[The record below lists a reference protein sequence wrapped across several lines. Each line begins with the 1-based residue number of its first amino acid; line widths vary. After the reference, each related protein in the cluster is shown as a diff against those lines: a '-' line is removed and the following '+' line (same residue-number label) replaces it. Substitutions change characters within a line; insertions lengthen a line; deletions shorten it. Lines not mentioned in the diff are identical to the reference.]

1 MRRRRNS
8 RRFLLVFALLGL
20 LLTTACTSS
29 GGFYTP
35 GSHAKSSKALAPL
48 RLSIAG
54 PAAGATGVSVATEF
68 PITTSGTVT
77 SASLVASDGTRISG
91 SFARGDRTWIPD
103 TQLSYRTK
111 YRLEVSAEQGRISKG
126 RTLNFTT
133 GGRGRTESSELYAPD
148 GQTVGVGMP
157 VVVKFGVSVPP
168 SRRAA
173 VERRLFVT
181 AQPATEGAWHWYS
194 GSEVHYRPK
203 EYWKPGTK
211 VSVRLGTGGLELAH
225 NRFGYSDRLASFT
238 IGSQVI
244 TKVDNASHTASVYKD
259 GELIKQLP
267 VSLGKPE
274 APTSSGIHVVLEKSA
289 DKIFDSE
296 TFGLS
301 HADGGYKLK
310 VYWDVRFTWGGEFV
324 HAAPWSTADQGK
336 RNVSHGCVN
345 LSTENAQWFYDLST
359 VGDLVE
365 VVGTETKVTPGDGW
379 TDWNFNWDEFKAGG
393 ALNGSAAP

>member
-1 MRRRRNS
+1 M
-8 RRFLLVFALLGL
+8 
-20 LLTTACTSS
+20 
-29 GGFYTP
+29 
-35 GSHAKSSKALAPL
+35 
-48 RLSIAG
+48 
-54 PAAGATGVSVATEF
+54 
-68 PITTSGTVT
+68 
-77 SASLVASDGTRISG
+77 
-91 SFARGDRTWIPD
+91 
-103 TQLSYRTK
+103 
-111 YRLEVSAEQGRISKG
+111 
-126 RTLNFTT
+126 
-133 GGRGRTESSELYAPD
+133 
-148 GQTVGVGMP
+148 
-157 VVVKFGVSVPP
+157 
-168 SRRAA
+168 
-173 VERRLFVT
+173 
-181 AQPATEGAWHWYS
+181 
-194 GSEVHYRPK
+194 
-203 EYWKPGTK
+203 
-211 VSVRLGTGGLELAH
+211 SVRLGTGGLELAH